1 MLSKPKSIITKAI
14 SEFITLA
21 LLVTFV
27 PAAVLFDMLNLKT
40 VGELSVTQVSQTLLL
55 FASSFIFWLHAWKF
69 PEYRGFCVLVAG
81 FFSCMLIREQDG
93 LFDYVYHGFWFWPA
107 MLLSTVCILYAST
120 LGKKSVLRPMAYFI
134 DTKAYYHI
142 IFGVLIVLV
151 FSRIFGSGRMIW
163 KHIMIAEYS
172 YDYKAALQE
181 GLELLGYIFIA
192 YGSYI
197 FHRQKAHTELS
208 NQ

>member
-1 MLSKPKSIITKAI
+1 
-14 SEFITLA
+14 
-21 LLVTFV
+21 
-27 PAAVLFDMLNLKT
+27 
-40 VGELSVTQVSQTLLL
+40 
-55 FASSFIFWLHAWKF
+55 
-69 PEYRGFCVLVAG
+69 
-81 FFSCMLIREQDG
+81 
-93 LFDYVYHGFWFWPA
+93 
-107 MLLSTVCILYAST
+107 
-120 LGKKSVLRPMAYFI
+120 
-134 DTKAYYHI
+134 
-142 IFGVLIVLV
+142 
-151 FSRIFGSGRMIW
+151 MIW